1 MIPTHDAVKDL
12 GITVDTDVTLH
23 INNIAAKAHSRANLI
38 HKCFVSKDRD
48 SLLRAYITYVRPLL
62 EYASQAWSP
71 HVVTD
76 IIYKLEA
83 VQRRF
88 TKCLKGM
95 ESMVYPSPLKA
106 LAIDSLQKR

>member
-48 SLLRAYITYVRPLL
+48 SLLRAYITNVRPLL
-62 EYASQAWSP
+62 EYASPLLVSLDLSAAFDSID
-71 HVVTD
+71 HA
-76 IIYKLEA
+76 ILLS
-83 VQRRF
+83 R
-88 TKCLKGM
+88 LKTSFGFN
-95 ESMVYPSPLKA
+95 
-106 LAIDSLQKR
+106 